1 MSMKRDQ
8 VEGLKWK
15 PFKEMQ
21 STDATDADVEVHPK
35 DTDADRLLLESES
48 NSQKGKTQNF

>member
-21 STDATDADVEVHPK
+21 STDATDAVVEVHLK